1 VSVESL
7 PDIIARLTAKRRHLA
22 ALVLRK
28 TREDIHHDATVNRL
42 LFVVSKLSDLS
53 TLSR

>member
-1 VSVESL
+1 MEPL
-7 PDIIARLTAKRRHLA
+7 PETIARLTAKRRHLA

-28 TREDIHHDATVNRL
+28 TREDIHNDAPVNRL
-42 LFVVSKLSDLS
+42 LFVVGKRSILS

>member
-1 VSVESL
+1 MEAL
-7 PDIIARLTAKRRHLA
+7 AAILERLTAKQFQLA
-22 ALVLRK
+22 ALLPLRK

-42 LFVVSKLSDLS
+42 RFVVSKLSVLS